1 MNNTYNIYL
10 SGGMQ
15 KFGKEEYD
23 KSNRW
28 RKYCKQVL
36 ECVESGSTV
45 IKVCNPNDYFNF
57 VDETQYRS
65 DREVMNLDLYKLKHS
80 DLVIINFNDVYS
92 LGSMAEIAIAFDRGI
107 PIIGFNED
115 GKSLH
120 PRVLHPWQKCMC
132 ERIFTDMHEMIDYI
146 EDIYLR

>member
-15 KFGKEEYD
+15 KFGKADFD
-23 KSNRW
+23 KSNAW
-28 RKYCKQVL
+28 RKYCKQAL
-36 ECVESGSTV
+36 ECCESEYRV
-45 IKVCNPNDYFNF
+45 RVCNPNDYFNF
-57 VDETQYRS
+57 YDEPQYKS
-65 DREVMNLDLYKLKHS
+65 EREVMNLDLYKLIHS
-80 DLVIINFNDVYS
+80 DFVILIFNDVYS

-115 GKSLH
+115 EKSLH
-120 PRVLHPWQKCMC
+120 PKVLHPWQKCMC
-132 ERIFTDMHEMIDYI
+132 ERIFTDIHEMLDYI

>member
-15 KFGKEEYD
+15 KFGKADFD
-23 KSNRW
+23 KSNAW
-28 RKYCKQVL
+28 RKYYKQAL
-36 ECVESGSTV
+36 ECCESEYRV
-45 IKVCNPNDYFNF
+45 RVCNPNDYFNF
-57 VDETQYRS
+57 YDEPQHKS
-65 DREVMNLDLYKLKHS
+65 EREVMNLDLYKLKHS

-115 GKSLH
+115 EKSLH
-120 PRVLHPWQKCMC
+120 PKVLHPWQKCMC
-132 ERIFTDMHEMIDYI
+132 ERIFTDIHEMLDYI

>member
-15 KFGKEEYD
+15 KFGKADFD
-23 KSNRW
+23 KSNAW
-28 RKYCKQVL
+28 RKYCKQAL
-36 ECVESGSTV
+36 EYCESEYRV
-45 IKVCNPNDYFNF
+45 RVCNPNDYFNF
-57 VDETQYRS
+57 YDEPQHKS
-65 DREVMNLDLYKLKHS
+65 EREVMNLDLYKLKHS

-115 GKSLH
+115 EKSLH
-120 PRVLHPWQKCMC
+120 PKVLYPWQKCMC
-132 ERIFTDMHEMIDYI
+132 ERIFTDIHEMLDYI